1 MTKIEILQNQLK
13 DANDELKTLKNYV
26 KRLES
31 EHEKLYNKYF
41 KLKVNEEI
49 YKQLDIEILDSRLND
64 RLNR

>member
-13 DANDELKTLKNYV
+13 DANDELKTLKNYI
-26 KRLES
+26 KRLEL

-64 RLNR
+64 RLSK

>member
-64 RLNR
+64 RLNK